1 MRRSGTHIVLLVA
14 VFLVVAIVIASR
26 WPGSPEQ
33 PPIDELAPIRAV
45 DEPGVAD
52 SANGEAT
59 SEVQPATDA
68 PSSAARGTDEASAE
82 PSPPEPD
89 FKELVEGVD
98 PLLRERNVI
107 VRSVN
112 QEQTAPRFEEL
123 ESRFAAEGNDA
134 SWSDGMEAQIL
145 DQVSQIA
152 GLRLV
157 SVEAE
162 CRETVCRLKLFYPAG
177 TNSLAS
183 LEQFRPIASRI
194 GLGQVVEVATIGDD
208 GVPVSLL
215 YFVRQGA

>member
-1 MRRSGTHIVLLVA
+1 MRIVLVA
-14 VFLVVAIVIASR
+14 AFLVVAVVIASR
-26 WPGSPEQ
+26 WPGSSDQ
-33 PPIDELAPIRAV
+33 PPIDEPAPIRRAA
-45 DEPGVAD
+45 DDAGQAAGPGV
-52 SANGEAT
+52 EAT
-59 SEVQPATDA
+59 PFVQPSPDA
-68 PSSAARGTDEASAE
+68 QASAAAGTDEASGE
-82 PSPPEPD
+82 PPPPESD
-89 FKELVEGVD
+89 FKALVEGVD

-123 ESRFAAEGNDA
+123 ESRFAAEGTDA
-134 SWSDGMEAQIL
+134 GWSDGMEAQIL
-145 DQVSQIA
+145 DQVSQIT

-183 LEQFRPIASRI
+183 LDQFRPIASRI